1 MDEIPVH
8 VDLEDAPSAGDQ
20 LDLGGGDLR
29 LDEGGQTG
37 RPRLVV
43 SSRAV
48 FDRDVHCAPR

>member
-8 VDLEDAPSAGDQ
+8 VDLEDAASAGDQ